1 MAHTPIDTMPP
12 DILGDLEQIREAA
25 GFIEADTAGLTV
37 DALFADRRRR
47 QAVELNFVIIGAA
60 VNRLQRRA
68 PDAVARI
75 GASNQW
81 VELGNHLQ
89 HDYDR
94 IDYPAVWFAVRES
107 LPLLRAKIETL
118 LREAEGR

>member
-1 MAHTPIDTMPP
+1 MTRTTTDTMPP
-12 DILGDLEQIREAA
+12 DTLGALAQIHEAA
-25 GFIEADTAGLTV
+25 GFIEADTAGLTF

-47 QAVELNFVIIGAA
+47 QVVELNFVNIGAA

-68 PDAVARI
+68 PDVVARI
-75 GASNQW
+75 GSSKQW

-107 LPLLRAKIETL
+107 LPLLRAEVETL